1 MNKDIVIS
9 IKTVVATA
17 LMFFGVYLI
26 VRLGPLLLTVVISLL
41 VVMALEPGVRFFK
54 KTKFMNKPIPR
65 SLAVGIM
72 FLVTVVVIILIL
84 TVGLPPVV
92 SQSQKLL
99 VNLSGLITK
108 IPFLQQ
114 KEDVFKELIPQISS
128 LSGNVLTVTFSI
140 FSNFVTLIS
149 VLFISIYM
157 SLDWENIKKR
167 FYSLFTGKTKDEMES
182 LVEEVEANIG
192 HWVKGQLLLMV
203 VVGISSFL
211 GLMLLGVNYPL
222 ALGLVAGLFEIVP
235 VLGPVLTAVLAAA
248 VGFAESPIKGFA
260 TIGLFI
266 LIQQL
271 ENNFLVPKVMQK
283 VSGFSPLVILLA
295 LLIGSNFFGIVGAV
309 IAIPITM
316 VLVVIVKHFLRY
328 SNK

>member
-17 LMFFGVYLI
+17 LMFFGVYLLI
-26 VRLGPLLLTVVISLL
+26 RLGPLLLTVVISLL
-41 VVMALEPGVRFFK
+41 VVMALEPGVKFFK
-54 KTKFMNKPIPR
+54 RTKFMNKPVPR
-65 SLAVGIM
+65 SLAVGVT
-72 FLVTVVVIILIL
+72 FLLTVVVIILIL
-84 TVGLPPVV
+84 TVGLPPVI

-99 VNLSGLITK
+99 VNLSGLVTK
-108 IPFLQQ
+108 VPFLQQ
-114 KEDVFKELIPQISS
+114 KESVFKELIPQISS

-140 FSNFVTLIS
+140 CSNFVALIS

-157 SLDWENIKKR
+157 SLDWENIKRR
-167 FYSLFTGKTKDEMES
+167 FYSLFTGRTKDEMES
-182 LVEEVEANIG
+182 LIEEVEANIG
-192 HWVKGQLLLMV
+192 HWVKGQLSLMV

-235 VLGPVLTAVLAAA
+235 VFGPVLTRVLAAA

-260 TIGLFI
+260 AVGLFV

-283 VSGFSPLVILLA
+283 VSGFSPLVILFA

-316 VLVVIVKHFLRY
+316 VLVVIIKHFLRH

>member
-1 MNKDIVIS
+1 
-9 IKTVVATA
+9 
-17 LMFFGVYLI
+17 
-26 VRLGPLLLTVVISLL
+26 
-41 VVMALEPGVRFFK
+41 
-54 KTKFMNKPIPR
+54 
-65 SLAVGIM
+65 
-72 FLVTVVVIILIL
+72 
-84 TVGLPPVV
+84 
-92 SQSQKLL
+92 
-99 VNLSGLITK
+99 
-108 IPFLQQ
+108 
-114 KEDVFKELIPQISS
+114 
-128 LSGNVLTVTFSI
+128 
-140 FSNFVTLIS
+140 
-149 VLFISIYM
+149 M
-157 SLDWENIKKR
+157 SLDWENIKRR

-182 LVEEVEANIG
+182 LIEEVEANIG
-192 HWVKGQLLLMV
+192 HWVKGQLSLMI
-203 VVGISSFL
+203 VVGIASFL

-260 TIGLFI
+260 AVGLFI

>member
-17 LMFFGVYLI
+17 LMFFGVYLLI
-26 VRLGPLLLTVVISLL
+26 RLGPLLLSVVISLL
-41 VVMALEPGVRFFK
+41 VVLALEPGVKFFK
-54 KTKFMNKPIPR
+54 RTKFMNKPVPR
-65 SLAVGIM
+65 SLAVGVT

-99 VNLSGLITK
+99 VNLSGLVTK

-114 KEDVFKELIPQISS
+114 KESVLKELIPQISS
-128 LSGNVLTVTFSI
+128 LSGNVLTVTFSF
-140 FSNFVTLIS
+140 FS
-149 VLFISIYM
+149 
-157 SLDWENIKKR
+157 
-167 FYSLFTGKTKDEMES
+167 GKTKDEMEK
-182 LVEEVEANIG
+182 LVEEVEGNIG
-192 HWVKGQLLLMV
+192 HWVKGQLLLMIV
-203 VVGISSFL
+203 IGVSTFL
-211 GLMLLGVNYPL
+211 GLLILGVNYPL
-222 ALGLVAGLFEIVP
+222 AIGLVAGLFEIVP
-235 VLGPVLTAVLAAA
+235 VLGPVVTAVLAAT
-248 VGFAESPIKGFA
+248 VGFAESPVKGFA
-260 TIGLFI
+260 VIGLFV